1 MNKIEIKNH
10 LIPSGYETR
19 VFFIDDKPLYEYFNE
34 WFDSKD
40 YKGYKLSYP
49 DVLEI
54 TWTDNYVFEGEARFM
69 RYVLEQNNA
78 ITPILS
84 CPEDFDFSCV
94 VIVADVI
101 KHEDKVIWKRIG
113 MVDHKYESFDEEKR
127 SGILCIE
134 EYTDED
140 WQLYGDNIALEKVDS
155 PAWCEWISENWDE
168 EIYRRLK
175 NYCYKSYQDENHI
188 LWFKECNFTF
198 NRSEYDEVIRSCYT
212 E

>member
-1 MNKIEIKNH
+1 MTVNKRNKIEIKNH

-49 DVLEI
+49 DELEI
-54 TWTDNYVFEGEARFM
+54 TWTDNYDFEGEARFM
-69 RYVLEQNNA
+69 RFALEQNNA

-113 MVDHKYESFDEEKR
+113 IVC
-127 SGILCIE
+127 IL
-134 EYTDED
+134 
-140 WQLYGDNIALEKVDS
+140 
-155 PAWCEWISENWDE
+155 
-168 EIYRRLK
+168 
-175 NYCYKSYQDENHI
+175 
-188 LWFKECNFTF
+188 F
-198 NRSEYDEVIRSCYT
+198 
-212 E
+212 

>member
-1 MNKIEIKNH
+1 MNKIEIKTH
-10 LIPSGYETR
+10 LIPAGYETK
-19 VFFIDDKPLYEYFNE
+19 VFFIDEKPLYEYFNE
-34 WFDSKD
+34 WFESKD
-40 YKGYKLSYP
+40 YKGYKLSDP

-54 TWTDNYVFEGEARFM
+54 TWTDNYDFEGEARFM
-69 RYVLEQNNA
+69 RFALEQSCA

-101 KHEDKVIWKRIG
+101 KLEDKVIWKRIG
-113 MVDHKYESFDEEKR
+113 MVDHKYESFEEEKR

-168 EIYRRLK
+168 ELYRRLK

-188 LWFKECNFTF
+188 LWFKECNLTF